1 MNYLVTIAILL
12 FFVCSVVMPVELRA
26 QERGVG
32 EGDVY
37 AAPGMMVKVRRTV
50 LIDTTAKPKPKPVLS
65 SIILKRFWNNAD
77 IFKQAEYDAFI
88 RELYSHIK
96 YPSSSLRDQV
106 EGTILLQLT
115 VSNDGTVKDVALK
128 KKELVWVGEAS
139 SKAKDALGEEAMRI
153 ARTLRFEPGS
163 IASDNVTVPVK
174 FTIQ

>member
-1 MNYLVTIAILL
+1 MAFI
-12 FFVCSVVMPVELRA
+12 PDELRA
-26 QERGVG
+26 QASSSNS
-32 EGDVY
+32 DVY

-50 LIDTTAKPKPKPVLS
+50 LTDTTSRPKPKPVLS
-65 SIILKRFWNNAD
+65 SVILKRFWTAAD
-77 IFKQAEYDAFI
+77 TFKPTEYDAFI

-106 EGTILLQLT
+106 EGTILLRLT
-115 VSNDGTVKDVALK
+115 VSNDGTVKDVAPE

-139 SKAKDALGEEAMRI
+139 SKAKDALGEEAMRV

-163 IASDNVTVPVK
+163 IVSDNVIVPVK